1 MNEYWNACCL
11 LCFTGIRTG
20 VIAPL
25 NSFEEIRQQLLKTGH
40 PQVAEVRYYPYPE
53 PTNVDAW
60 PKSENDTMAG
70 EKKFIEDAFQS
81 AFDDGYRKVVGIFS
95 LPSSLTS
102 KHLEEAFLS
111 IRPLDVCLGADT
123 GGGLYL
129 LGMNAFEPGLITPQ
143 PFGQPT
149 LAKSVTREIGT
160 MKKIMYKLPVL
171 GI

>member
-1 MNEYWNACCL
+1 MNDYWNSCCL

-20 VIAPL
+20 SIVPFL
-25 NSFEEIRQQLLKTGH
+25 SPDEMKQQLMTTGH
-40 PQVAEVRYYPYPE
+40 PPIAEIRYYPFPT

-60 PKSENDTMAG
+60 PKSENESMQQ
-70 EKKFIEDAFQS
+70 EKIFIESAFQC
-81 AFDDGYRKVVGIFS
+81 AFEDGYRKIVGLFCF
-95 LPSSLTS
+95 PGALTS

-123 GGGLYL
+123 SGGLYL
-129 LGMNAFEPGLITPQ
+129 LGMNAFDPELIQPQ

-149 LAKSVTREIGT
+149 LAKSVTREIGS